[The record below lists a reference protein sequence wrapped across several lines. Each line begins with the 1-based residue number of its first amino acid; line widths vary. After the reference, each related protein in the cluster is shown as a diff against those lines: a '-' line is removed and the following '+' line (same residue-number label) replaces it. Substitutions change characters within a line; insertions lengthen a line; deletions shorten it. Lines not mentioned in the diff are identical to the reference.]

1 MSSEQDPV
9 CSNEIV
15 FVRFFNAFF
24 NRHVEDAISF
34 EWDVASFERDCVCLF
49 VFPQTFSTYMWK
61 MPFHLNE
68 TSQFRIS
75 FVFPSL
81 FHTISI

>member
-15 FVRFFNAFF
+15 FVRFFNTFF

-34 EWDVASFERDCVCLF
+34 E
-49 VFPQTFSTYMWK
+49 
-61 MPFHLNE
+61 
-68 TSQFRIS
+68 
-75 FVFPSL
+75 
-81 FHTISI
+81 